1 MVAATTALDTMIRD
15 VQRDG
20 RVELAA
26 ITAAHEALMRGDPL
40 DAGYAGRLRDM
51 QNWIGGSDY
60 SPRGAL
66 YVPPPPDTVES
77 FLDDLISFANRDDLP
92 ARWSRRP

>member
-40 DAGYAGRLRDM
+40 DAGYAGLRDM
-51 QNWIGGSDY
+51 QTGLV
-60 SPRGAL
+60 GA
-66 YVPPPPDTVES
+66 T
-77 FLDDLISFANRDDLP
+77 IRP
-92 ARWSRRP
+92 AERSTSRRLPTRSRAFSTT